1 MARVQFSQFGV
12 SRDSLER
19 VQIREAPGE
28 GALSRGRII
37 YQEQAVFYRCQA
49 KTLRQIGRT

>member
-12 SRDSLER
+12 SRGSLEW
-19 VQIREAPGE
+19 VQIRENPGE
-28 GALSRGRII
+28 EALSRGRII

-49 KTLRQIGRT
+49 KTLRQNGRI